1 MLTPRQPPSAG
12 LQPWTR
18 ERLLLALA
26 AGAVVIATLI
36 AGLGLILLQ
45 VFIPPT
51 SAETPGTP
59 APATLPDTSGVRD
72 RIAAEPMASLDP
84 AAATRPDPATEIT
97 PTLRIPHPDLG
108 RGPAGVPV
116 YGHTPEGA
124 VAQLAAIDRQVLEAM
139 SLPQAREVHAAWVLP
154 GGPAFAEWDL
164 TVNISGFLRGARQ
177 GATKDAPT
185 VVRVAPAGGLVKGS
199 DGPDWLVACV
209 LLDVRAAIQGEYR
222 MGWAHCQR
230 MQWQDGRWLIAPGA
244 QPAAAP
250 SAWPGSKAALAA
262 GWLAWV
268 EDGEG

>member
-1 MLTPRQPPSAG
+1 MLTSRPQPSTG
-12 LQPWTR
+12 VEPWTR
-18 ERLLLALA
+18 ERLLLVLA
-26 AGAVVIATLI
+26 AGAVVVATLV
-36 AGLGLILLQ
+36 AGLSLILIQ
-45 VFIPPT
+45 AFIPPPT
-51 SAETPGTP
+51 AQAPENTPP
-59 APATLPDTSGVRD
+59 AAVLDTTGVRD

-84 AAATRPDPATEIT
+84 TAATRPDPATEIP
-97 PTLRIPHPDLG
+97 PTLRIPQPTLG
-108 RGPAGVPV
+108 RGPVGVPV

-154 GGPAFAEWDL
+154 GGPAFAQWDL
-164 TVNISGFLRGARQ
+164 TVNVSGFLRGARQ
-177 GATKDAPT
+177 GATKDVTT
-185 VVRVAPAGGLVKGS
+185 VVHVTPAGGLVKGS

-209 LLDVRAAIQGEYR
+209 LLDVRAAIQGDYR

-230 MQWQDGRWLIAPGA
+230 MEWHDSRWQIAPGA

-262 GWLAWV
+262 GWFAWV

>member
-1 MLTPRQPPSAG
+1 MLSSRQQPSVG
-12 LQPWTR
+12 VEPWTR

-26 AGAVVIATLI
+26 AGAVVVATLV
-36 AGLGLILLQ
+36 AGLGLILLHA
-45 VFIPPT
+45 VIPPPN
-51 SAETPGTP
+51 ADTPESP
-59 APATLPDTSGVRD
+59 APATVPDITGVRD
-72 RIAAEPMASLDP
+72 RIAAEPMPSLDP
-84 AAATRPDPATEIT
+84 AAATRPDPATELT
-97 PTLRIPHPDLG
+97 PALRIPLPLVG
-108 RGPAGVPV
+108 RGPAGLPV

-139 SLPQAREVHAAWVLP
+139 SLPTAREVHAAWVLP

-164 TVNISGFLRGARQ
+164 TVNVSGFLRGARQ
-177 GATKDAPT
+177 GATKDATT
-185 VVRVAPAGGLVKGS
+185 VVRVAPGGGLVKGS

-230 MQWQDGRWLIAPGA
+230 MQWHDGRWQIAPGVP
-244 QPAAAP
+244 PAAAP
-250 SAWPGSKAALAA
+250 SAWPGSKAALSA

>member
-1 MLTPRQPPSAG
+1 MLTPRQQPATG
-12 LQPWTR
+12 VEPWTR

-26 AGAVVIATLI
+26 AGAVVVATLM
-36 AGLGLILLQ
+36 AGLGLILIQ
-45 VFIPPT
+45 AFIPPR
-51 SAETPGTP
+51 SGTYGGDRSDV
-59 APATLPDTSGVRD
+59 AAPDTTSVRD
-72 RIAAEPMASLDP
+72 RIAAEPMASLEP
-84 AAATRPDPATEIT
+84 AAATRPDPATDM
-97 PTLRIPHPDLG
+97 PPALGVPLPVVG

-139 SLPQAREVHAAWVLP
+139 SLPQARDAHAAWVLP
-154 GGPAFAEWDL
+154 GGPAFAQWDL
-164 TVNISGFLRGARQ
+164 TVNVSGFLRGARQ
-177 GATKDAPT
+177 GATKDATT
-185 VVRVAPAGGLVKGS
+185 VVRVTPAGGLVKGA

-230 MQWQDGRWLIAPGA
+230 MQWQDGRWQVAPGVP
-244 QPAAAP
+244 PAAAP